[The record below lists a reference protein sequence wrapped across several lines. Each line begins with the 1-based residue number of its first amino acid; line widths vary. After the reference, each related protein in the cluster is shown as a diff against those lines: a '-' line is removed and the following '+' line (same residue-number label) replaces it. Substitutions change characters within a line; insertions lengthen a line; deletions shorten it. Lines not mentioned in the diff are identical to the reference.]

1 MSSRGDGAHAERP
14 AFIAAPG
21 QEPAATDNSP
31 AAPAADDTEMAG
43 VEASTVAQMRV
54 PTFGVRYLEQA
65 RRQLFARHPEYLPFL
80 VRHLGVHPGMTVVDV
95 GCGTG
100 IYTRV
105 LASRL
110 HGEGKAIG
118 IDLQPALVAHAQ
130 QLTQAE
136 GWGELVEYMPGDATA
151 LPLPDAC
158 ADVVFCNSLLWLL
171 PGAGVGRRAG

>member
-14 AFIAAPG
+14 AFVAAPG
-21 QEPAATDNSP
+21 QEPAAADTSP

-105 LASRL
+105 LASQL
-110 HGEGKAIG
+110 HGEGDAIA
-118 IDLQPALVAHAQ
+118 IDLQPALIAHAHQ
-130 QLTQAE
+130 ITHAD
-136 GWGELVEYMPGDATA
+136 GWGQLAAYIPGDATA
-151 LPLPDAC
+151 LPLPAPC
-158 ADVVFCNSLLWLL
+158 TDVVFCSSFL
-171 PGAGVGRRAG
+171 